1 MTAEVKATM
10 FEIHG
15 NLLNY
20 TLEVGLDK
28 EQVIPPE
35 ITDVISPWQL
45 ERVTLLHGRFNE
57 NCSRA
62 LLTEMSKGF
71 VYSF

>member
-1 MTAEVKATM
+1 MTAEVKVTI
-10 FEIHG
+10 FETHG

-45 ERVTLLHGRFNE
+45 
-57 NCSRA
+57 
-62 LLTEMSKGF
+62 
-71 VYSF
+71 